1 MGDVACISAALG
13 AKVASV
19 SVMGER
25 LRLLTAHDSILLP
38 LPFPSSYTSFGL
50 LPVLSHIF
58 FMSMTPL
65 SVLLLVVSVMCP
77 WLQASLPVSSGGLGF
92 RSAVQLAPSA
102 FLASA
107 AVSLPVFSAI
117 LVAFQSPSVPFQEV
131 AFDHWS
137 ATLVDVPPPSGEAAG
152 IQRAWDF
159 PQVSAAFTSLCD
171 NATNTISRAR
181 LQAVSTAKSGL
192 WLNALPLSSVGLR
205 MDDTTIRIAVGL
217 RLGLPLC
224 HPHSCHCCGGH
235 VDEFATHG
243 LSCRCSKGRHLR
255 HSSVNSIVQRALS
268 AAGVSS
274 RLEPSGVV
282 RLDGKRP
289 DGVTMVPWSSGKP
302 LVWDATCPN
311 TLAPSHVSVA
321 VHSPGSVAKAAEVKK
336 CARYESL
343 NRSYSFT
350 PVAIEILGAIGPMS
364 LKFLRALGT
373 RIMEQSGEVSSIL
386 YLLQCLLVAVQRA
399 NAVSVMGTLSEP
411 STSDLFFLTQLVTII
426 M

>member
-181 LQAVSTAKSGL
+181 LQAVSTAESGL

-205 MDDTTIRIAVGL
+205 MAVGL

-224 HPHSCHCCGGH
+224 HPHSCRRCGGH
-235 VDEFATHG
+235 FDEFVTHG
-243 LSCRCSKGRHLR
+243 LSHRCSEGRHLR